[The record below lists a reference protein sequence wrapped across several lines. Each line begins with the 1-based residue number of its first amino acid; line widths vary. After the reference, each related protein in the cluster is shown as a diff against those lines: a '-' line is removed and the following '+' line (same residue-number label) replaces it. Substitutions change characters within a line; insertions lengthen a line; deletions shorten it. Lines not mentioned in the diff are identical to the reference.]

1 VGTIVVFFKCGKSLL
16 LVFRIN
22 EKELNVD
29 GALSTL
35 LKLAVD
41 IGATSIKPSFEIG
54 FDRSSVW
61 IVESTQP

>member
-1 VGTIVVFFKCGKSLL
+1 VFFKCGKSLL

-41 IGATSIKPSFEIG
+41 IGATCIKPSFEIG
-54 FDRSSVW
+54 FDRCGIRV
-61 IVESTQP
+61 VQCAQP